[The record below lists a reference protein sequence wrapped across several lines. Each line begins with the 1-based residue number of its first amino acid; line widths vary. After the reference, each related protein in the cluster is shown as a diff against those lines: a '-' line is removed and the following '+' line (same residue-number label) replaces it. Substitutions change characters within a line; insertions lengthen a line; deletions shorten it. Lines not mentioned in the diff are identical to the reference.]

1 MSNACIVLSYLGLSE
16 TLDLGLENLSDLI
29 YDIIYA

>member
-1 MSNACIVLSYLGLSE
+1 MSNACIVLSYLGLAE

-29 YDIIYA
+29 YA